1 MVGSLSS
8 SHEAV
13 SHRKLQPGGGA
24 TLTYEDASRLD
35 LVSRLLGSSPYFRS
49 LRPTPLRCFPR
60 LLLQKT
66 RFCFISSLIP
76 HCKLLCRSMEP
87 IVHGRRLD
95 PNHTLLQCGFK
106 LCLITWPLESP
117 RGFTFVFS
125 NHVRG
130 QMNLSRN
137 NDIMIPAPR
146 SGDYRNFLDL
156 LSPYPLFTELIHVP
170 SIIFSDTFN
179 TLKTLKPM
187 SFYHLS
193 GLNRR
198 QTLYGFLNLHG
209 RELHVGENP
218 PVLLRFITRH
228 LRILVFASSNGLRC
242 VFSCLKVP
250 GLLLLNLTCGSF
262 DSGFGSLPNDYLS
275 SSSLEDF
282 KPFTLYTTS
291 IRYGLPKLQSHL
303 TAALPLNLTHR
314 STVFAR
320 ALVKAL
326 PRVVCLVP
334 PSFTSLTLTPT
345 PLRLLTMTNCSSF
358 DLLLEDLSISFDLT
372 CTNKL
377 PSFWFKALKDL
388 ISINPIYPF
397 MFLMLSYLMF
407 SLGYALYCDVLN
419 FGNSFP
425 LHLCIWFPW

>member
-24 TLTYEDASRLD
+24 TLTYEDASGLD

-66 RFCFISSLIP
+66 S
-76 HCKLLCRSMEP
+76 
-87 IVHGRRLD
+87 V
-95 PNHTLLQCGFK
+95 
-106 LCLITWPLESP
+106 
-117 RGFTFVFS
+117 
-125 NHVRG
+125 
-130 QMNLSRN
+130 
-137 NDIMIPAPR
+137 
-146 SGDYRNFLDL
+146 
-156 LSPYPLFTELIHVP
+156 
-170 SIIFSDTFN
+170 
-179 TLKTLKPM
+179 
-187 SFYHLS
+187 
-193 GLNRR
+193 
-198 QTLYGFLNLHG
+198 
-209 RELHVGENP
+209 
-218 PVLLRFITRH
+218 
-228 LRILVFASSNGLRC
+228 
-242 VFSCLKVP
+242 
-250 GLLLLNLTCGSF
+250 
-262 DSGFGSLPNDYLS
+262 FGSLPNDYLS

>member
-1 MVGSLSS
+1 
-8 SHEAV
+8 
-13 SHRKLQPGGGA
+13 
-24 TLTYEDASRLD
+24 
-35 LVSRLLGSSPYFRS
+35 
-49 LRPTPLRCFPR
+49 
-60 LLLQKT
+60 
-66 RFCFISSLIP
+66 
-76 HCKLLCRSMEP
+76 
-87 IVHGRRLD
+87 
-95 PNHTLLQCGFK
+95 
-106 LCLITWPLESP
+106 
-117 RGFTFVFS
+117 
-125 NHVRG
+125 
-130 QMNLSRN
+130 MNLSRN

-228 LRILVFASSNGLRC
+228 LRILVFASSNGL
-242 VFSCLKVP
+242 
-250 GLLLLNLTCGSF
+250 
-262 DSGFGSLPNDYLS
+262 SLPNDYLS